1 MAGNDDHQG
10 RGPSG
15 TDQGDDAS
23 GSPQDGDPGGTGGN
37 EGNRG
42 RDFGDSA
49 GYGSGGSTLD
59 RRDVVGEE
67 STRPNPLD
75 EVMDTNQGD

>member
-1 MAGNDDHQG
+1 MARNDDHQG

-15 TDQGDDAS
+15 TDQQGDAS
-23 GSPQDGDPGGTGGN
+23 GSPQGSDPGGAGGS